1 MQEIPKNIE
10 LARRALEELLPEL
23 PSPLTYGLNYEEINF
38 FGSHIQKPPKE
49 EFEAKL
55 QELIDAQPLR
65 ELREARDKI
74 LSTTDK
80 YATIDYPHATD
91 EEKQARLAYRQTL
104 RDLPSMVTSS
114 EGSLKVWVTNQDVDT
129 LKIGDTLSTSNTPGY
144 FTKGEPIL
152 MKMSET
158 CDFSES
164 RTEVHYTANVVYIQ
178 SSHTANVT
186 VNDEWDDIVVT
197 PNGITYAQWSNL
209 DANVQNTYTF
219 IYASELEQD
228 PQYATRIEEPA
239 VTYAEWSNLDAN
251 TQNTYTLT
259 YMQVNDVH
267 YEKTLTSN
275 VTESDPW
282 DSIYIDPPN
291 VSYTE
296 YSNLEANVQNTYT
309 LTYTMTVKTKAT
321 EAVYSNLSAE
331 DKLYFTPV
339 YTRTKNEIVTEG
351 TQGAV
356 KHTTIIPNEIKY
368 LDASG
373 TETDASNAVI
383 TAARVRCTFAAQ

>member
-1 MQEIPKNIE
+1 MPHFAEIDPQTNEVLQVILAKTKVWCEYHLGGTWVRTYKNT
-10 LARRALEELLPEL
+10 P
-23 PSPLTYGLNYEEINF
+23 G
-38 FGSHIQKPPKE
+38 K
-49 EFEAKL
+49 
-55 QELIDAQPLR
+55 
-65 ELREARDKI
+65 
-74 LSTTDK
+74 K
-80 YATIDYPHATD
+80 YAGKGYIYYPDRENFSEPQPYPSWTLDEQCQWHPPVARPEDENEYAWD
-91 EEKQARLAYRQTL
+91 EETQTWKAQ
-104 RDLPSMVTSS
+104 S
-114 EGSLKVWVTNQDVDT
+114 VWVTDEGGLLQP
-129 LKIGDTLSTSNTPGY
+129 GDGLVASSIPGY

-267 YEKTLTSN
+267 YEKKLTSN

-291 VSYTE
+291 VSYAE

-373 TETDASNAVI
+373 TETDASNAAI
-383 TAARVRCTFAAQ
+383 TTARVRCTFAAQ

>member
-178 SSHTANVT
+178 SSHTAN
-186 VNDEWDDIVVT
+186 
-197 PNGITYAQWSNL
+197 
-209 DANVQNTYTF
+209 
-219 IYASELEQD
+219 
-228 PQYATRIEEPA
+228 
-239 VTYAEWSNLDAN
+239 
-251 TQNTYTLT
+251 
-259 YMQVNDVH
+259 
-267 YEKTLTSN
+267 
-275 VTESDPW
+275 
-282 DSIYIDPPN
+282 
-291 VSYTE
+291 
-296 YSNLEANVQNTYT
+296 
-309 LTYTMTVKTKAT
+309 
-321 EAVYSNLSAE
+321 
-331 DKLYFTPV
+331 
-339 YTRTKNEIVTEG
+339 
-351 TQGAV
+351 
-356 KHTTIIPNEIKY
+356 
-368 LDASG
+368 
-373 TETDASNAVI
+373 
-383 TAARVRCTFAAQ
+383 